1 MPTIQRTVNGKVLI
15 TSVSGKVAGS
25 CCCGSV
31 NPCPGSPPPPPLRV
45 TVTWTGTPAEL
56 VGGKYP
62 FLGKQ
67 FGNGDSLLICPG
79 TYNCQPK
86 ATVPFTSTFFQ
97 TSGTR
102 CYYRYYYLNANYV
115 NSWRKSTATHL
126 GQINLI
132 GNYITNR
139 VLYKT
144 GNWNGTACAYTTS
157 FWAYFTYGVRYVQ
170 ASRTAATNW
179 YLRVKR
185 SYTKAG
191 AGYITSRFAAGLA
204 GDDFTETFFVV
215 KPPPIRINAQSE
227 GQVTTNSGVTIAW
240 VRGVLPDWC

>member
-1 MPTIQRTVNGKVLI
+1 LLRLRQSMSWQSPSATIESHRHVDGNAGRTGRRQIPVSRQTIREWRLASHLSRHLQLSTKGHGPFYLDVLPD
-15 TSVSGKVAGS
+15 VGNEMLLQVLLFE
-25 CCCGSV
+25 CE
-31 NPCPGSPPPPPLRV
+31 LRQQLAKKH
-45 TVTWTGTPAEL
+45 G
-56 VGGKYP
+56 YP
-62 FLGKQ
+62 SRSNQ
-67 FGNGDSLLICPG
+67 FDWQLHHES
-79 TYNCQPK
+79 
-86 ATVPFTSTFFQ
+86 
-97 TSGTR
+97 
-102 CYYRYYYLNANYV
+102 
-115 NSWRKSTATHL
+115 
-126 GQINLI
+126 
-132 GNYITNR
+132 
-139 VLYKT
+139 
-144 GNWNGTACAYTTS
+144 
-157 FWAYFTYGVRYVQ
+157 AYFTYGVRYVQ